1 MAPHGFQYGP
11 LGALRTGSGSPD
23 FPTALDVLHAEED
36 AHAPMPSFPPG
47 SPAFPSPS
55 LVDDDDHVVVS
66 NSMLNAVRMV
76 DPSPT
81 PSHVSASPATFA
93 AIRQALP
100 DEPMDTA
107 GASPPHTA
115 GSRTPRSS
123 TSVLPSLQIPWTSTQ
138 VQTAPVHNPPSREL
152 TDEVSA
158 TASGPPADYSAG
170 SPGVSQ
176 PIARRARIGD
186 AVVDMLQPAL
196 DRGDRASFPIEL
208 SLTPEVT
215 HAASYRSIS
224 PTPAPASLLSQEA
237 NARDLAL
244 VALPECGHL
253 NNVVFL
259 ATDVSEECLEDIT
272 TSRVGYANYL
282 LKEPLAVHSATDIV
296 ASPELLRQA
305 ADITIGAL
313 SVGPIDSAGNETDL
327 YRCLLPSS
335 WFRLAT
341 AVLAGLTRGAVRT
354 TMLRARGDFPYQP
367 CLDSYALPTG
377 VPEPATQSDAIRL
390 LLSQLTGEFDVC
402 RNASGLTDLEMS
414 RLEDCR
420 WPLFVRELRARLKDD
435 TFTITKHVSWVGLAE
450 LVRAIQAEATEDEL
464 KCILRDER
472 RATIRGSDGFNQEL
486 RMLEIQ
492 ERERLTTE
500 MRTSVHLAAQREFAT
515 LEQAA
520 KDMAQSMADA
530 TKADYFQSLLNN
542 YKAEAETRART
553 EAEAYYSERL
563 TALKAQW
570 DLRVLGDERAIIREA
585 AIKLDLFPAPIPLA
599 SPSTPK
605 RQRTLPASKT
615 ASLALSKAPPPQ
627 QGDKRRASTD
637 LTRDSPLPA
646 PKSPDVP
653 APSPPAAAPVTPAP
667 VLDPQ
672 TRGVA
677 SSMHNPANQ
686 MEDDMPPFESTFTQN
701 ADDGAAPPSETP
713 TPTPDDIPTEPI
725 ALLGYQ
731 LRSIA
736 NMFDARFTKVEVE
749 LQRLTRKVDTPTP
762 PARPAPSLPTHVTRP
777 PSTTAATRRPPAV
790 PDTSTATRP
799 ALESSDATLP
809 TGHTNRQPDAP
820 VVDALPP
827 RVDDDDA
834 FPPLAPTTG
843 WTRSRPKVSFAQATA
858 AARHVTQSAAHART
872 TAKTAAQQVQRA
884 QQSTYTGRPKGGVTR
899 APSAPNTTELTILR
913 DGGFDDEAQ
922 ETAFRARHK
931 ADIVRELQR
940 LFIVKLA
947 KPPKVLEGCFAK
959 SAANS
964 GNFVLVLSGLYAG
977 NVIVSLTSLIQSV
990 FGPKST
996 LCPVQGF
1003 TWMQIRDVPVGDEFG
1018 IATDDSLYSELV
1030 ANPFFDTAWIT
1041 VRPHFQVDPES
1052 TKRGR
1057 ATVLFAFVDDDKKL
1071 AERTALSGLCMF
1083 GERAKVVISGNKPSL
1098 IQCGRCFALTHR
1110 SNKCPLLPKG
1120 QFKCVRCPGAHHTYH
1135 HDGHCKAKTHTQAE
1149 RCDCKPKCRLC
1160 KQTGHDAVS
1169 RNCPMR
1175 GDFGAPKLVL
1185 PPDYAHDEAPTAA
1198 DPQPLGLTSSNPP
1211 RPGSPSVLHSQVR
1224 ARPAWKGKDAATNYS
1239 VPLPSPAELRPIAA
1253 RLANDPND
1261 PEEVNCILA
1270 DMMEE
1275 DAQPRLDD
1283 DAGEVS
1289 HVPTPRPSSPAPP
1302 MGIATPGDG
1311 FFAGSSLANPPQ

>member
-1 MAPHGFQYGP
+1 
-11 LGALRTGSGSPD
+11 
-23 FPTALDVLHAEED
+23 
-36 AHAPMPSFPPG
+36 MPSFPPG

-55 LVDDDDHVVVS
+55 LVDDDDHVIVS
-66 NSMLNAVRMV
+66 NSLLDAVRLA
-76 DPSPT
+76 DPSPS
-81 PSHVSASPATFA
+81 PSHFSASPSTFA

-100 DEPMDTA
+100 IEPMDTA
-107 GASPPHTA
+107 GASPPHTE

-123 TSVLPSLQIPWTSTQ
+123 TSVLPSLQVPWTPTQ

-176 PIARRARIGD
+176 PIARSTRIGD

-215 HAASYRSIS
+215 HAASYRSIA
-224 PTPAPASLLSQEA
+224 PTPAPPSLLTQEA

-244 VALPECGHL
+244 AAMTGCPHL
-253 NNVVFL
+253 HNVVFL

-272 TSRVGYANYL
+272 ASRVGYANYL

-296 ASPELLRQA
+296 ASPELIRQA

-313 SVGPIDSAGNETDL
+313 SVGPIDSGGNETDI

-354 TMLRARGDFPYQP
+354 SMLRARGDFPYHP
-367 CLDSYALPTG
+367 CLDSYSLPAG
-377 VPEPATQSDAIRL
+377 IPEPATQSDAIRL
-390 LLSQLTGEFDVC
+390 LLSQLTNEFDVC
-402 RNASGLTDLEMS
+402 RNASGLTELEMS
-414 RLEDCR
+414 RLEECR

-435 TFTITKHVSWVGLAE
+435 TFTITKNVSWFGLAE
-450 LVRAIQAEATEDEL
+450 LVREIQAETTDEEL
-464 KCILRDER
+464 KQILRDER
-472 RATIRGSDGFNQEL
+472 RTAIRGSDGFNQEL

-515 LEQAA
+515 LDQAA

-542 YKAEAETRART
+542 YKAEAESKART
-553 EAEAYYSERL
+553 EADAYYSERL

-585 AIKLDLFPAPIPLA
+585 AIKLDLFPAPVPST

-605 RQRTLPASKT
+605 RQRTTPASKT
-615 ASLALSKAPPPQ
+615 ASLALSKAPASQ
-627 QGDKRRASTD
+627 QGDKRRASTE
-637 LTRDSPLPA
+637 LTRETPA
-646 PKSPDVP
+646 PQSPNVR
-653 APSPPAAAPVTPAP
+653 APSPPVAAPVTPVP

-677 SSMHNPANQ
+677 SSIHNPANQ
-686 MEDDMPPFESTFTQN
+686 MEDDMPPFESAFTQN
-701 ADDGAAPPSETP
+701 MDDGAAPPSVTP
-713 TPTPDDIPTEPI
+713 TPTPEEIPTEPI

-762 PARPAPSLPTHVTRP
+762 PARPAPSLPTHVARP

-790 PDTSTATRP
+790 PDASTATRP
-799 ALESSDATLP
+799 AFESSDATLP
-809 TGHTNRQPDAP
+809 AGHSIRQPDAP
-820 VVDALPP
+820 VVDTLPP
-827 RVDDDDA
+827 RIDDDDA
-834 FPPLAPTTG
+834 FPPLAPSTG
-843 WTRSRPKVSFAQATA
+843 WTRSRPRVSFAQATA
-858 AARHVTQSAAHART
+858 TARHVTQSAAHART

-884 QQSTYTGRPKGGVTR
+884 QRSTYTGRPKGGATR
-899 APSAPNTTELTILR
+899 APSAPNTTELTVLR

-940 LFIVKLA
+940 LFTTKLA
-947 KPPKVLEGCFAK
+947 KPPKILEGRFAK
-959 SAANS
+959 SAASS

-977 NVIVSLTSLIQSV
+977 NVIVSFTSLIQSV

-1018 IATDDSLYSELV
+1018 IATDDSLYSELI
-1030 ANPFFDTAWIT
+1030 ANPPFDTAWIT

-1052 TKRGR
+1052 AKRGR

-1135 HDGHCKAKTHTQAE
+1135 HDGHCKAKTHKQAE
-1149 RCDCKPKCRLC
+1149 KCDCPPKCRLC

-1185 PPDYAHDEAPTAA
+1185 PPGYDNAPSSE
-1198 DPQPLGLTSSNPP
+1198 DPQSLGLPSSGSP
-1211 RPGSPSVLHSQVR
+1211 RPGSPSVLHSRVR
-1224 ARPAWKGKDAATNYS
+1224 ARPAWKGQAVDPS
-1239 VPLPSPAELRPIAA
+1239 LPTIPIPPADPAYDDHMHMLSDMPTDTLKEYLRTS
-1253 RLANDPND
+1253 LNDPTD
-1261 PEEVNCILA
+1261 DEELEIQFEQT
-1270 DMMEE
+1270 MMELAALRG
-1275 DAQPRLDD
+1275 DSGLPMNTDDVNPR
-1283 DAGEVS
+1283 AS
-1289 HVPTPRPSSPAPP
+1289 PSTSQ
-1302 MGIATPGDG
+1302 
-1311 FFAGSSLANPPQ
+1311 NPPL